1 MYIQNQTFTVVG
13 LSASGK
19 SAALA
24 LLERGAK
31 VFVYDDG
38 KSKRIEKTAFFLAE
52 RGAIAVD
59 NVTDAIEKSDVV
71 VVSPGV
77 PIDSPYL
84 VAARRKGKRIIGELE
99 LGYTLSQANF
109 IAVTGTNGKTTTC
122 SLIYHVLLAAKK
134 SAELV
139 GNIGTP
145 VCDKLKELTFDTFA
159 VTEVSSF
166 QLETVHTFCPH
177 VAVILNVAPDHLDR
191 HYTMDNY
198 VYLKKRILF
207 NMRESEFAV
216 LNKDDAV
223 VRGFAESTRAKV
235 VWFSTVG
242 YDTDGAYLKEDGF
255 YYNGEKVAGLDKLTL
270 TGEHNKQN
278 ALAAIA
284 ALKLVGVK
292 NEDIA
297 KGFATF
303 KGVRHRMELI
313 YTKNGVKYYNDSK
326 STNVD
331 STLKAVAA
339 MTEPTVI
346 ILGGKDKDLDYEEL
360 FEKLKTSCVV
370 HAVIMGENRY
380 KLLDCANRAGYKKL
394 SVSSSFES
402 AVKIAKIEAR
412 NNGSV
417 LLSPASASF
426 DMFSG
431 YEERGREFERIV
443 KAINE

>member
-1 MYIQNQTFTVVG
+1 MLIKNQTFTVVG
-13 LSASGK
+13 LSVSGK
-19 SAALA
+19 SAAQA
-24 LLERGAK
+24 LLDRGAK
-31 VFVYDDG
+31 VYIYDDG
-38 KSKRIEKTAFFLAE
+38 RSKRIEKTALFLAE
-52 RGAIAVD
+52 RGAVIAES
-59 NVTDAIEKSDVV
+59 VTDAIEKSDVV
-71 VVSPGV
+71 VVSPGI
-77 PIDSPYL
+77 PIDTPYL
-84 VAARRKGKRIIGELE
+84 VAARRSGKRITGELE
-99 LGYTLSQANF
+99 LGYTLSRATF
-109 IAVTGTNGKTTTC
+109 VAVTGTNGKTTTC
-122 SLIYHVLLAAKK
+122 SLIYHVLMAAKK
-134 SAELV
+134 NAELV

-145 VCDKLKELTFDTFA
+145 VCDKLKELTEDTFA

-177 VAVILNVAPDHLDR
+177 IAAVLNVTPDHLDR
-191 HYTMDNY
+191 HYTMENY
-198 VYLKKRILF
+198 VYLKKRILA

-216 LNKDDAV
+216 LNHDDEIG
-223 VRGFAESTRAKV
+223 RGFAEGTRAKV
-235 VWFSTVG
+235 VWFSTEK
-242 YDTDGAYLKEDGF
+242 DRTDGAYLKEDGF
-255 YYNGEKVAGLDKLTL
+255 YYNGEKVADLDKLTL

-284 ALKLVGVK
+284 VLKLIGIK

-303 KGVRHRMELI
+303 KGVRHRMELV

-331 STLKAVAA
+331 STLKAVAS

-360 FEKLKTSCVV
+360 FDRLKKSCVV

-417 LLSPASASF
+417 LLSPACASF